1 VRATTAFAATLTLT
15 LSVPALQA
23 QVLYTLES
31 PFEEQEGWFGFSVSG
46 AGNVNS
52 DYYDDLIVGAP
63 YETYLYSEA
72 GSAYLY
78 TGATGAWIRTL
89 LSPNAQTYGWF
100 GESVSGA
107 GDVNSDGYDDVIVG
121 APGEDDV
128 YIRAGRAYV
137 FSGQT
142 GGIIHSLYSVN
153 EESQGHFGSSVSGAG
168 DVNSDGYDDVVIGAP
183 NESDVAHP
191 TWWMGRAYVFSGQ
204 TSLPLHTLIPPTN
217 SDSLSFGCSVSG
229 AGDVDSD
236 GYDDVIVGAWG
247 QHNAIPRSGGA
258 YVFSGQTGVILHTLI
273 SPFQEMYGRFG
284 ESVSGAGDVNS
295 DGYDDL
301 IVGAP
306 SEAYFYNDAG
316 SAYVFSGLTGGLLR
330 TLVSPNPEF
339 GGRFGTSV
347 SGAGDVNLDGYDDV
361 VVGAENEETGSS
373 PTDAGR
379 AYVFC
384 GQSWAL
390 LRTLV
395 SPNEEA
401 AGQFGCSVSGAGD
414 VNSSG
419 YAEVVAGAHEESP
432 GTAPSEAGRAYVFS
446 HVPGTITLS
455 GYLNGPQLVLY
466 WSPCMG
472 DVYAYWVY
480 GAANNFY
487 FQPGILPPHTYR
499 LAVLGAGATAWQTS
513 SGIGNPNAQWSYR
526 LIAVDVTQAAVIGVS
541 NRFGEYDFS
550 SALSD

>member
-1 VRATTAFAATLTLT
+1 MTLA
-15 LSVPALQA
+15 LSAPALQA

-31 PFEEQEGWFGFSVSG
+31 PFEEQDGRFGFSVSG

-52 DYYDDLIVGAP
+52 DFYDDLIVGAP
-63 YETYLYSEA
+63 YETYLYSAA
-72 GSAYLY
+72 GSAYLF
-78 TGATGAWIRTL
+78 TGATGTWLRTL
-89 LSPNAQTYGWF
+89 LSPNAQTYGLF

-128 YIRAGRAYV
+128 YSQAGRAYV

-142 GGIIHSLYSVN
+142 GGIIYSLYSLN
-153 EESQGHFGSSVSGAG
+153 EEVQGCFGRSVSGAG

-183 NESDVAHP
+183 YESDVSQP
-191 TWWMGRAYVFSGQ
+191 YGMMGRAYVFSGQ
-204 TSLPLHTLIPPTN
+204 TSLPLHTLIPPQIT
-217 SDSLSFGCSVSG
+217 DSLQFGWSVSG

-236 GYDDVIVGAWG
+236 GYDDVIVGAMSAN
-247 QHNAIPRSGGA
+247 NAVYNSGAA
-258 YVFSGQTGVILHTLI
+258 YVFSGQTGLIMHTLV

-284 ESVSGAGDVNS
+284 KSVSGAGDVNS

-306 SEAYFYNDAG
+306 SEAYVYNDAG
-316 SAYVFSGLTGGLLR
+316 SAYVFSGLNGGLLR
-330 TLVSPNPEF
+330 TLLSPDPEF
-339 GGRFGTSV
+339 GGRFGESV

-361 VVGAENEETGSS
+361 VVGAAQEDPGTS
-373 PTDAGR
+373 PEHAGR
-379 AYVFC
+379 AYIFS
-384 GQSWAL
+384 GQNWAL
-390 LRTLV
+390 LRTLA
-395 SPNEEA
+395 SPNQEA
-401 AGQFGCSVSGAGD
+401 HGHFGYSVSAAGD

-419 YAEVVAGAHEESP
+419 YAEVIVGAYGESP

-446 HVPGTITLS
+446 HVPGTIALS
-455 GYLNGPQLVLY
+455 GYLSGPQLVLQ

-487 FQPGILPPHTYR
+487 FQPGVLPPYTYR
-499 LAVLGAGATAWQTS
+499 LAVLGPGATVWQTS
-513 SGIGNPNAQWSYR
+513 SGIGNPNAQWSYQ
-526 LIAVDVTQAAVIGVS
+526 LLAVDVTQAAVIGVS
-541 NRFGEYDFS
+541 NRFGEYDFLT
-550 SALSD
+550 AD